1 MISAMTCIQCS
12 HIPKRGLH
20 FFGSLAMFKTF
31 LGAVLLLSMTSGV
44 SAGQA
49 MTDAP
54 PFDAFAQAMAA
65 RTVAEYARRSKD
77 PSAML
82 TAARMLAEVP
92 VSGPD
97 EADARFTPAALFA
110 EAREFATG
118 NAMLL
123 QQIRIAET
131 TSHRG
136 VLSSNLGSGLVRSV
150 QLVNPLTT
158 YQFRVTA
165 KGGDLLR
172 IGAIGDLGT
181 NLVLRVTD
189 NRGKIA
195 CVDDQGDYAP
205 VCQTR
210 PASNGEYR
218 VDVINKSA
226 AKSRTVILS
235 N

>member
-1 MISAMTCIQCS
+1 
-12 HIPKRGLH
+12 
-20 FFGSLAMFKTF
+20 MFKAI
-31 LGAVLLLSMTSGV
+31 LGMVVALSIPGPALANEAGQV
-44 SAGQA
+44 SAA
-49 MTDAP
+49 
-54 PFDAFAQAMAA
+54 PFDPFAQAMAA
-65 RTVAEYARRSKD
+65 RTVAEYARRTKD
-77 PSAML
+77 PAAML
-82 TAARMLAEVP
+82 TAGRMLAEVP
-92 VSGPD
+92 VSGPA
-97 EADARFTPAALFA
+97 EVDAGFTPAALFA
-110 EAREFATG
+110 EARGFASGDT
-118 NAMLL
+118 MLL

-150 QLVNPLTT
+150 QLVNPLAT

-189 NRGKIA
+189 NRGRIA
-195 CVDDQGDYAP
+195 CLDDQGDYAP

-210 PASNGEYR
+210 PTSNGEYR

>member
-1 MISAMTCIQCS
+1 MLKATLA
-12 HIPKRGLH
+12 GV
-20 FFGSLAMFKTF
+20 FFLIV
-31 LGAVLLLSMTSGV
+31 AVPAI
-44 SAGQA
+44 AGEA
-49 MTDAP
+49 TTAP
-54 PFDAFAQAMAA
+54 AAQFDPFAQAMAA
-65 RTVAEYARRSKD
+65 RTVADYARRTKD
-77 PSAML
+77 PAAML

-92 VSGPD
+92 VTGP
-97 EADARFTPAALFA
+97 ADADATFTPAALFS
-110 EAREFATG
+110 EARTFASG
-118 NAMLL
+118 DAKLL
-123 QQIRIAET
+123 QQIRVAE
-131 TSHRG
+131 SSGHRG

-189 NRGKIA
+189 NRGKVT
-195 CVDDQGDYAP
+195 CLDDQGDYAP

-210 PASNGEYR
+210 PSGNGEYR
-218 VDVINKSA
+218 VDVINKSS

>member
-1 MISAMTCIQCS
+1 MLKA
-12 HIPKRGLH
+12 
-20 FFGSLAMFKTF
+20 SLA
-31 LGAVLLLSMTSGV
+31 GVLLLSAASQAIAGEAGG
-44 SAGQA
+44 SAAAQ
-49 MTDAP
+49 
-54 PFDAFAQAMAA
+54 FDPFAQAMAA
-65 RTVAEYARRSKD
+65 RTVADYARRTKD
-77 PSAML
+77 PAAML
-82 TAARMLAEVP
+82 TAARMLGEVP
-92 VSGPD
+92 VTGT
-97 EADARFTPAALFA
+97 ADADADATFTPAALFA
-110 EAREFATG
+110 EARTFASG
-118 NAMLL
+118 DALLL
-123 QQIRIAET
+123 QQIRIAE
-131 TSHRG
+131 SSGHRG

-189 NRGKIA
+189 NRGKVA
-195 CVDDQGDYAP
+195 CLDDQGDYAP

-210 PASNGEYR
+210 PSSNGEYR
-218 VDVINKSA
+218 VDVINKSS

>member
-1 MISAMTCIQCS
+1 MLKA
-12 HIPKRGLH
+12 
-20 FFGSLAMFKTF
+20 SLA
-31 LGAVLLLSMTSGV
+31 GVLLLSAASQAVAGEAGGG
-44 SAGQA
+44 SA
-49 MTDAP
+49 AP
-54 PFDAFAQAMAA
+54 QVDPFAQAMAA
-65 RTVAEYARRSKD
+65 RTVADYARRTKD
-77 PSAML
+77 PAAML

-92 VSGPD
+92 VTGTA
-97 EADARFTPAALFA
+97 EADATFTPAALFA
-110 EAREFATG
+110 EARTFASG
-118 NAMLL
+118 DALLL
-123 QQIRIAET
+123 QQIRIAE
-131 TSHRG
+131 SSGHRG

-150 QLVNPLTT
+150 KLVNALTT

-189 NRGKIA
+189 NRGKVT
-195 CVDDQGDYAP
+195 CLDDQGDYAP

-210 PASNGEYR
+210 PSSNGEYR
-218 VDVINKSA
+218 VDVINKSS